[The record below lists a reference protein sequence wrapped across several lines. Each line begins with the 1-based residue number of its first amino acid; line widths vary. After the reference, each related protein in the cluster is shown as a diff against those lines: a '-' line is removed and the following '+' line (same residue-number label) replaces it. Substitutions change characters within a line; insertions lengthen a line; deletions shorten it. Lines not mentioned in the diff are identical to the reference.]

1 MSSALVVVGSASTLP
16 QSVSARSVHVATN
29 RVPTI
34 DQAVATVLNAFKAP
48 MEKPF
53 RFYIPRVFRSTLEN
67 SAAFSNLRQSARRAG
82 YIVVVKETVFGAEIT
97 LARCVTDIRRYDQ
110 TR

>member
-1 MSSALVVVGSASTLP
+1 MSSALVVVGRVSALP
-16 QSVSARSVHVATN
+16 QPVATRSVRVATTE
-29 RVPTI
+29 VPTI
-34 DQAVATVLNAFKAP
+34 DQAVSVVLNAFKTP

-53 RFYIPRVFRSTLEN
+53 RFYVPRVFRSTLEN
-67 SAAFSNLRQSARRAG
+67 AASFGALRQSARRAG
-82 YIVVVKETVFGAEIT
+82 CIVVVKETVFGAEIT